1 MNFLDKID
9 KACSRTSFILILL
22 LLAFIPF
29 VFDSML
35 ELRYQFRYAKEI
47 FFNIV
52 IFLLTCVFIVN
63 LLNQKKTLKETKQVK
78 FTLYNPQF
86 DIYIS
91 GKGTNGTQYLNM
103 MGMFGGDKK
112 TGIILMP
119 KGLHTWTLQESTQPK
134 MVNGTP
140 YGTALPPGQYQVYA
154 EGAGLKS
161 NEVKITIKKN

>member
-1 MNFLDKID
+1 MKKLV
-9 KACSRTSFILILL
+9 SLG
-22 LLAFIPF
+22 
-29 VFDSML
+29 V
-35 ELRYQFRYAKEI
+35 
-47 FFNIV
+47 IV
-52 IFLLTCVFIVN
+52 IVCFFTLASAQQEAKNQFQLTLKAVKSLYKAGEKIEIIATLTN
-63 LLNQKKTLKETKQVK
+63 LSNQKKTLKETKQVK